1 LRIFHLQTIVT
12 NQKEI
17 LPGYFR
23 LNFFAPKIAKT
34 AQPGQFVHIYCGR
47 DTYLRRP
54 FSIAGVKKNQV
65 EIIYKVVGK
74 GTELLSQKKKGE
86 TLDLLGP
93 LGNGFSYSPVTS
105 HHSPVLIAGGTGV
118 VSLLFLAERLS
129 TYKLINLPAHRSVSG
144 GGSTVVLIG
153 AKTKNDLLCVSD
165 FKQLALNR
173 KTGSG
178 IGCQVKFATED
189 GSLGFKGL
197 VTDLFRDF
205 LSAYQPRREPKAL
218 LRGQP
223 INLSTIY
230 ACGPYQMLKEI
241 AKICERKQIKCQV
254 SLENI
259 MACGIGACRGCVIKT
274 RMTTDKRQ
282 ARIAADKFVYKTV
295 CRDGP
300 IFEANQIIWE

>member
-1 LRIFHLQTIVT
+1 MRIFHLQTIVT

-34 AQPGQFVHIYCGR
+34 AQPGQFVHIYCGG

-74 GTELLSQKKKGE
+74 GTEILSRKKEGKI
-86 TLDLLGP
+86 LDVIGP
-93 LGNGFSYSPVTS
+93 LGNSFT
-105 HHSPVLIAGGTGV
+105 HSPIHPFTQSLLLIAGGTGV
-118 VSLLFLAERLS
+118 ASLLFLAQQLHRFITPS
-129 TYKLINLPAHRSVSG
+129 LI
-144 GGSTVVLIG
+144 TIFIG

-173 KTGSG
+173 KTGSE

-223 INLSTIY
+223 INLPASPSGGSTIY